1 MKTSQRGVDLIRQ
14 FEGLS
19 LTAVKLAGEAY
30 YTIGYGHYGAEVQA
44 GQRITEAEAEA
55 LLRRDLAQFEQWVT
69 QYTPFS
75 LTQNQF
81 DALVSFTYNCG
92 PGSLRQLVTGRTA
105 AQVAEHILAYTQ
117 SGSAAYTEGL
127 RNRRAKERALFLEE
141 DEDMTGEEIYK
152 KLMEYLLSQEP
163 PRWVDEQGEY
173 AEAIREGITDGSA
186 PTRLTTRYETA
197 IMVKRALD
205 KAVLQK

>member
-75 LTQNQF
+75 PTQNQF

-105 AQVAEHILAYTQ
+105 AQVAEHMMAYTK

-141 DEDMTGEEIYK
+141 DEMTQEQFNA
-152 KLMEYLLSQEP
+152 MMDAYLKGLAEQEP
-163 PRWVDEQGEY
+163 AAWSADDRRW
-173 AEAIREGITDGSA
+173 AEEAGVIRGTGSGMKYKSFV
-186 PTRLTTRYETA
+186 TREE
-197 IMVKRALD
+197 MVALLHRV
-205 KAVLQK
+205 ASL